1 MEANVRS
8 RSRSPRRPLAKK
20 VPRAVR
26 ERQML
31 EAATAVFARRGY
43 HDASMDEIAERAGIS
58 KPMLYAYFE
67 SKQGLCQASIR
78 RARRRLFEAI
88 NAAADVEAAPDQQLW
103 LGVTA
108 FLAFVEEEGDSWALL
123 RGDALGPFAKEVIAV
138 RQEVSRGVAPLLRDA
153 AAAAGA
159 GEAALISTE
168 PLARALVGAG
178 ESLARWWQENP
189 GVPRDTVALLL
200 MNFAWM
206 GFGDL
211 VRGEVW
217 RRSTEA

>member
-1 MEANVRS
+1 
-8 RSRSPRRPLAKK
+8 
-20 VPRAVR
+20 
-26 ERQML
+26 ML
-31 EAATAVFARRGY
+31 EVATEVFARRGY
-43 HDASMDEIAERAGIS
+43 HAASMDEIAERAGIS

-67 SKQGLCQASIR
+67 SKEGLCRASIR
-78 RARRRLFEAI
+78 RARRRLFESI
-88 NAAADVEAAPDQQLW
+88 NAAADVRAAPDEQLW

-108 FLAFVEEEGDSWALL
+108 FLTFVEEEGDSWALL
-123 RGDALGPFAKEVIAV
+123 QGDALGPFAKEVIAV
-138 RQEVSRGVAPLLRDA
+138 RREVSRGVAPLLREA

-159 GEAALISTE
+159 DEAALGSTE

-178 ESLARWWQENP
+178 ESLARWWEENP
-189 GVPRDTVALLL
+189 GVPRETVARLL

-217 RRSTEA
+217 QRASGDEAP